1 MSANP
6 NINIFVESKNISD
19 QLTLEVKSDSQKLIA
34 VEPETDYF
42 DLKPPYKNICD
53 LLNSQF
59 EGENNW
65 VQLSQN
71 AIRPENNCLMV
82 SLSKQNIPV
91 IYCGHDGCNCC
102 RIPCKDNSFLCVCSA
117 CYCYRLCNEKVV
129 FSLDNLFMSLKQILH
144 NNSNI
149 KRLILDQSFA
159 QDWNINLPENWEDK
173 LLDSIKGSSVIRLE
187 LINVG
192 GDWAIYDFT
201 DFPLNRNN
209 SHKDFISFLLQGLQS
224 GIKELNFGNTRIFR
238 SLPSSQKEEYL
249 TLPRSTLNPETC
261 SWGTALGW
269 LLCCP
274 IFSTVAFCC
283 NPNNMGNKMDIIN
296 ENERKRLLDQDQA
309 FLVALIQCMG
319 KFESFSADFSN
330 FLKYMARFINRK
342 HFETQKTPQ
351 GYVLPIENSPP
362 IVDLSRAS
370 KAILEANTIRSL
382 SLNNL
387 ELNFATENSRLEFL
401 KALFE
406 IKSLQELSLSGC
418 NLFSKVTS
426 AKEIRAIASLIATS
440 NI

>member
-187 LINVG
+187 LINV
-192 GDWAIYDFT
+192 
-201 DFPLNRNN
+201 
-209 SHKDFISFLLQGLQS
+209 
-224 GIKELNFGNTRIFR
+224 
-238 SLPSSQKEEYL
+238 
-249 TLPRSTLNPETC
+249 
-261 SWGTALGW
+261 
-269 LLCCP
+269 
-274 IFSTVAFCC
+274 V
-283 NPNNMGNKMDIIN
+283 M
-296 ENERKRLLDQDQA
+296 
-309 FLVALIQCMG
+309 
-319 KFESFSADFSN
+319 
-330 FLKYMARFINRK
+330 
-342 HFETQKTPQ
+342 
-351 GYVLPIENSPP
+351 
-362 IVDLSRAS
+362 
-370 KAILEANTIRSL
+370 
-382 SLNNL
+382 
-387 ELNFATENSRLEFL
+387 
-401 KALFE
+401 
-406 IKSLQELSLSGC
+406 
-418 NLFSKVTS
+418 
-426 AKEIRAIASLIATS
+426 
-440 NI
+440 